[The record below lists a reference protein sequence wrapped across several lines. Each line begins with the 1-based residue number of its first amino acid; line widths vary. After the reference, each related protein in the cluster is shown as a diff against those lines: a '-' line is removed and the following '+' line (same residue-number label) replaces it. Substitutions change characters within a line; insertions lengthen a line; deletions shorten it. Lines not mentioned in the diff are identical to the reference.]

1 MFLFAFP
8 GMGKTTLAKKY
19 TDVVDLEMSDIK
31 YDNSSVRHLT
41 KEERKSTKRPLKDK
55 RYKTIY
61 VNKAYTLHRQG
72 KTVLVALNFLMRMLL
87 AMSIRGGVPFHIY
100 IPHPSLKEEYRQRYI
115 SRGNNDRFIFEVMFI
130 WYPALIPL
138 YLLSKILPKWITVT
152 QSGETLE
159 DYRLKS
165 LSIRKDCYHK
175 GLVKGMVL

>member
-61 VNKAYTLHRQG
+61 VNKAYTLNRQG

-87 AMSIRGGVPFHIY
+87 TMSIRGGVPFHIY

-138 YLLSKILPKWITVT
+138 YLLSKIFPKWITVT

>member
-41 KEERKSTKRPLKDK
+41 KEERKSIKRPLKDK

-115 SRGNNDRFIFEVMFI
+115 SRGNNSKFIFEVMTI
-130 WYPALIPL
+130 WYITLVPL
-138 YLLSKILPKWITVT
+138 YLLSKILPNLMTVT
-152 QSGETLE
+152 GSGQ
-159 DYRLKS
+159 
-165 LSIRKDCYHK
+165 
-175 GLVKGMVL
+175 VLADFEIPQNFTIFAKNKQVTQTIS

>member
-41 KEERKSTKRPLKDK
+41 KEERKSTKRPLKDR

-87 AMSIRGGVPFHIY
+87 AMSIRDGVPFHIY

-115 SRGNNDRFIFEVMFI
+115 SRGNNDRFIFEVNVHLVSC
-130 WYPALIPL
+130 PHSALPTIEDFPEMDYSNPVGRDFGGLSLEESL
-138 YLLSKILPKWITVT
+138 Y
-152 QSGETLE
+152 
-159 DYRLKS
+159 
-165 LSIRKDCYHK
+165 
-175 GLVKGMVL
+175 

>member
-87 AMSIRGGVPFHIY
+87 VMSIRGSVPFHIY

-115 SRGNNDRFIFEVMFI
+115 LRGNNDRFIFEAMFI

-138 YLLSKILPKWITVT
+138 YLLSKIFPKWITVT

-159 DYRLKS
+159 DYYKCENFVRFSQKLRFIQHIS
-165 LSIRKDCYHK
+165 
-175 GLVKGMVL
+175 

>member
-61 VNKAYTLHRQG
+61 VNKAYTLHR
-72 KTVLVALNFLMRMLL
+72 
-87 AMSIRGGVPFHIY
+87 
-100 IPHPSLKEEYRQRYI
+100 
-115 SRGNNDRFIFEVMFI
+115 
-130 WYPALIPL
+130 
-138 YLLSKILPKWITVT
+138 
-152 QSGETLE
+152 
-159 DYRLKS
+159 
-165 LSIRKDCYHK
+165 
-175 GLVKGMVL
+175 

>member
-115 SRGNNDRFIFEVMFI
+115 TFQGATTTGSSLKSCSFG
-130 WYPALIPL
+130 
-138 YLLSKILPKWITVT
+138 ILPSFRFTYYLRF
-152 QSGETLE
+152 S
-159 DYRLKS
+159 RN
-165 LSIRKDCYHK
+165 
-175 GLVKGMVL
+175 GLQ